1 MPPTKPTAPC
11 RCTKRLLR
19 NRQLASK
26 REMIRPA
33 IALLVLSLLFCPVSE
48 AKILGVFQGKI
59 IKTSA
64 TKAGKQWLYVQG
76 KTGFVRKVDVAK
88 AVVEY
93 DDDFPVE
100 ARVAKPAQALTVS
113 AEVRITAQ
121 QKKDVW
127 LADEVLILAPNPSEK
142 PKKSAVL
149 RVPAKN

>member
-1 MPPTKPTAPC
+1 M
-11 RCTKRLLR
+11 
-19 NRQLASK
+19 N
-26 REMIRPA
+26 RPA
-33 IALLVLSLLFCPVSE
+33 TALLLLSLFFCPVSE

-64 TKAGKQWLYVQG
+64 AKAGQQWVYVQG

-113 AEVRITAQ
+113 VEVRITAQ

-142 PKKSAVL
+142 PKKSAAL
-149 RVPAKN
+149 RPPAKN